1 LALGLHR
8 EVIIERHLASV
19 VWLADH
25 TSQSASMIPV
35 SEDLRRSLE
44 RDEGLMPGIVGRYRG
59 VDPNE
64 VYRRKLLF
72 MSVRVRLTLGQPGT
86 PSAYS
91 NVYEYLDDLF
101 TIRDSLLQ
109 NCGTRVAEGGLR
121 DLIRQA
127 EVLGFHLAKP
137 DVRQES
143 STIVRAVAHLVSAGT
158 DEGFLAVSPPGY

>member
-1 LALGLHR
+1 
-8 EVIIERHLASV
+8 
-19 VWLADH
+19 
-25 TSQSASMIPV
+25 
-35 SEDLRRSLE
+35 
-44 RDEGLMPGIVGRYRG
+44 MPGLVGGYRW

-72 MSVRVRLTLGQPGT
+72 MSERLRLALGQPGS

-91 NVYEYLDDLF
+91 GVSEFLEDLS

-109 NCGTRVAEGGLR
+109 NGGVRIAEGGLR

-127 EVLGFHLAKP
+127 EVFGFHLAKL

-143 STIVRAVAHLVSAGT
+143 STVVRAVADLLSGVSGEDLLVM
-158 DEGFLAVSPPGY
+158 DEAARAALLRGLLADPGLSLPDPEEVS